1 MTARRRFVYADFI
14 REWRALAGQYGLN
27 AKTGAPIERECVY
40 RTDAA
45 GRRRLDYVPV
55 QPDREPLR
63 LCEPSNPRW
72 WTLPELWHDSGPA
85 ASVVERDA
93 IASIAQQAR
102 AAHGLAEPRTLAD
115 VVQDAWREDGAS
127 RSRQLVM
134 PLRELHAKRGLT
146 IETIAGMRLE
156 VAIKLPA

>member
-1 MTARRRFVYADFI
+1 MPRRPFDYKAFVAGWRAIAADHGIDPVSGQYNYADD
-14 REWRALAGQYGLN
+14 AGWW
-27 AKTGAPIERECVY
+27 KR
-40 RTDAA
+40 D
-45 GRRRLDYVPV
+45 
-55 QPDREPLR
+55 PLM
-63 LCEPSNPRW
+63 W
-72 WTLPELWHDSGPA
+72 IDQGPA
-85 ASVVERDA
+85 HSCVERDA
-93 IASIAQQAR
+93 ISSIATQAR

>member
-1 MTARRRFVYADFI
+1 MTKRKPFDYKAFVAGWRELCADHGLDPRTGLYTYADTP
-14 REWRALAGQYGLN
+14 G
-27 AKTGAPIERECVY
+27 
-40 RTDAA
+40 
-45 GRRRLDYVPV
+45 
-55 QPDREPLR
+55 
-63 LCEPSNPRW
+63 W
-72 WTLPELWHDSGPA
+72 WKRVELWHDAGVA
-85 ASVVERDA
+85 HSVVERDA

-134 PLRELHAKRGLT
+134 PLRELHAKRGVT

>member
-1 MTARRRFVYADFI
+1 MARKPFDYKAFVSQW
-14 REWRALAGQYGLN
+14 RELCAAHSIDPRTGQYTYMDDARWWARDPLMW
-27 AKTGAPIERECVY
+27 
-40 RTDAA
+40 TDAGVA
-45 GRRRLDYVPV
+45 
-55 QPDREPLR
+55 
-63 LCEPSNPRW
+63 
-72 WTLPELWHDSGPA
+72 H
-85 ASVVERDA
+85 SVVERDA

-134 PLRELHAKRGLT
+134 PLRELHAKRGVT